1 MADTALI
8 SGNTEPG
15 PLRAPPPPDLTG
27 ARAAFVI
34 LGLFLAIL
42 MAGLD
47 SLVVTTALP
56 KIAASLHQVS
66 GITFVASA
74 YLITSTIS
82 IPIFSKLADRYSRR
96 NVFLVGLGIFIVG
109 SALSGLSQDLNELIA
124 FRGVQGFGTGGF
136 IPVAIAMVAVLFPPE
151 TRARLTGL
159 LAGAGGIAIV
169 VGPLLGSYI
178 VDVTT
183 WRWVFYV
190 NLPIGIASAIVLLV
204 ALEPLRPER
213 QGRFDVVGAGLLSG
227 WVAALMF
234 ALIQVTEGGWAWT
247 YPGTIALLALALIG
261 LGLFVAWELRR
272 ADPLVPLRLMGR
284 RVFAASGGIAL
295 FNGVVFTSVITFL
308 SVFVGIVLLHEG
320 PGAANDV
327 RDVIYFFAV
336 PLILGAFLSGLLLS
350 RFPYRTV
357 LCPSLAV
364 AAGSA
369 FFLAQVSATTPLWVL
384 SFGFLPTG
392 GLVLPLI
399 PMGFGGGVALA
410 GVVVVIQ
417 NEISRSEVG
426 AAVGFNRFL
435 QSLGGAVGLSL
446 LTAFQT
452 WRLAVHTTSAS
463 GMASGGLG
471 ALVAS
476 YDDLFFVLAVL
487 MLAAF
492 LSSLFLRGRIVP
504 IPKGVEAPGVPP
516 TEVPV

>member
-1 MADTALI
+1 MVDAALT
-8 SGNTEPG
+8 SGNAEPE
-15 PLRAPPPPDLTG
+15 PRRASAPPDLTG
-27 ARAAFVI
+27 AKAAFVI

-109 SALSGLSQDLNELIA
+109 SALSGVSQDLHELIA

-234 ALIQVTEGGWAWT
+234 ALIQVTTGGWAWT
-247 YPGTIALLALALIG
+247 YPGTIALLALALID
-261 LGLFVAWELRR
+261 LGLFVGWELRR
-272 ADPLVPLRLMGR
+272 ADPSCR
-284 RVFAASGGIAL
+284 
-295 FNGVVFTSVITFL
+295 SV
-308 SVFVGIVLLHEG
+308 
-320 PGAANDV
+320 
-327 RDVIYFFAV
+327 
-336 PLILGAFLSGLLLS
+336 
-350 RFPYRTV
+350 
-357 LCPSLAV
+357 
-364 AAGSA
+364 
-369 FFLAQVSATTPLWVL
+369 
-384 SFGFLPTG
+384 
-392 GLVLPLI
+392 
-399 PMGFGGGVALA
+399 
-410 GVVVVIQ
+410 
-417 NEISRSEVG
+417 
-426 AAVGFNRFL
+426 
-435 QSLGGAVGLSL
+435 
-446 LTAFQT
+446 
-452 WRLAVHTTSAS
+452 
-463 GMASGGLG
+463 
-471 ALVAS
+471 
-476 YDDLFFVLAVL
+476 
-487 MLAAF
+487 
-492 LSSLFLRGRIVP
+492 
-504 IPKGVEAPGVPP
+504 
-516 TEVPV
+516 